1 MSVQAVV
8 ERKRG
13 KTRRGRGF
21 SRSELQEVKL
31 DFAKALKLRLP
42 IDKRRKTKLD
52 ENVKALKQF
61 AQKK

>member
-31 DFAKALKLRLP
+31 DFAKALRLLLP
-42 IDKRRKTKLD
+42 IDKKRKTKLD